1 MTATETAGIV
11 RDPEVMSGTPVFVGT
26 RIPIKTLFDYLKGGD
41 SLDEFLENYPA
52 ITHAQAHAVLDHA
65 QALLLADA

>member
-26 RIPIKTLFDYLKGGD
+26 RIPIKTLFDYLKGRRFAGRV
-41 SLDEFLENYPA
+41 S
-52 ITHAQAHAVLDHA
+52 
-65 QALLLADA
+65 